1 MKNPWIKTLCDDYQD
16 VPEKHMQQ
24 EIGDFGGYIQN
35 ILLLLWHLL
44 GGSSHDLQ
52 VVDNHG

>member
-1 MKNPWIKTLCDDYQD
+1 
-16 VPEKHMQQ
+16 MQQ
-24 EIGDFGGYIQN
+24 EIGDFGGYIQG

-52 VVDNHG
+52 VVDIHG